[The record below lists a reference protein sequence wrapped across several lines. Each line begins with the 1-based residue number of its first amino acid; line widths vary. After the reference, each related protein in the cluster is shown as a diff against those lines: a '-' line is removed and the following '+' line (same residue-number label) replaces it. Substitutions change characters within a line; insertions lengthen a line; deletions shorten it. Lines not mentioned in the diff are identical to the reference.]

1 MSSSQ
6 DWSFSNKQTRLTEQ
20 RVADI
25 KQNIQEISPLHIAA
39 AFSAYTSLRV
49 LSYKIALTNDQ
60 RSELDSVI
68 NSLKPIFT
76 ETMQ

>member
-6 DWSFSNKQTRLTEQ
+6 DWSFSNKQTQLTEQ
-20 RVADI
+20 RVTDI
-25 KQNIQEISPLHIAA
+25 TRNIQEISHLQIAA
-39 AFSAYTSLRV
+39 AFSAYTSLRG

-60 RSELDSVI
+60 RYELDSVI
-68 NSLKPIFT
+68 NSFKPIFT

>member
-25 KQNIQEISPLHIAA
+25 TRNIQEVSPLQIAA
-39 AFSAYTSLRV
+39 AFSAYISLKG
-49 LSYKIALTNDQ
+49 LSHKIALTNDQ
-60 RSELDSVI
+60 RYELDSVI
-68 NSLKPIFT
+68 NSFKPIFT

>member
-6 DWSFSNKQTRLTEQ
+6 DWSFSNKQTQLTEQ
-20 RVADI
+20 RVTDI
-25 KQNIQEISPLHIAA
+25 TRNIQEISPLQIAA
-39 AFSAYTSLRV
+39 AFSAYTSLRG

-60 RSELDSVI
+60 RYELDSVI
-68 NSLKPIFT
+68 NSFKPIFT